1 MNTHKSKIHIHVHL
15 NDYKHTKK
23 TNLPQL
29 IYPLGQLGS
38 IGKKYL
44 QLKNLMQ
51 VSVTNQYIIY

>member
-1 MNTHKSKIHIHVHL
+1 MNTHKSKIYIHL

-23 TNLPQL
+23 TNLPQPIL
-29 IYPLGQLGS
+29 YPLSQLGR

>member
-1 MNTHKSKIHIHVHL
+1 MNTHKSKIYIHL

-23 TNLPQL
+23 MNLPQP

-51 VSVTNQYIIY
+51 VSVTNQYIIC